1 MCCEAFCRGLCSILS
16 SSAILVLDIV
26 DAAVGAALLFSP
38 LLWSSCV
45 RTAATR
51 RAGHDRPP
59 ELRRVPRDPERSR
72 LAAYGLCGNQP
83 VSRRSVGCEISLFGV
98 GFRSNSGLLAAAVLA
113 ALCFVTEFTGG
124 LIIASDPDFAAKLGL
139 EIPIGL
145 GAPRG
150 RGLVAP
156 RGPRGLERRARPRAR
171 RLRRV
176 ARAKA
181 SRRAGGA
188 VAAERAAPRTAR
200 RSRRHAE
207 LTAKYFSE
215 ESPKPEPRKWWSLR
229 KSEPEE
235 EAAAELPSFIL
246 RSKNYAAPRSFDDD
260 EENGFAI

>member
-26 DAAVGAALLFSP
+26 DVAVGAALLFSP
-38 LLWSSCV
+38 LLWSSYV
-45 RTAATR
+45 TAAPATI
-51 RAGHDRPP
+51 ALP
-59 ELRRVPRDPERSR
+59 S
-72 LAAYGLCGNQP
+72 YGACL
-83 VSRRSVGCEISLFGV
+83 VILSAVSLFGV

-124 LIIASDPDFAAKLGL
+124 LIVASDPDFAAKLGL
-139 EIPIGL
+139 EIPTGWAL
-145 GAPRG
+145 
-150 RGLVAP
+150 LVAVASLRHAV
-156 RGPRGLERRARPRAR
+156 RGASNGALGRARDAFDALRARRRAEEQAAPSQLSERLLERRAD
-171 RLRRV
+171 
-176 ARAKA
+176 
-181 SRRAGGA
+181 
-188 VAAERAAPRTAR
+188 RAAMR
-200 RSRRHAE
+200 AE

-235 EAAAELPSFIL
+235 EAAAELPSCIL

>member
-26 DAAVGAALLFSP
+26 DVAVGAALLFCP
-38 LLWSSCV
+38 LLWSSYV
-45 RTAATR
+45 TAAPATI
-51 RAGHDRPP
+51 ALP
-59 ELRRVPRDPERSR
+59 S
-72 LAAYGLCGNQP
+72 YGACL
-83 VSRRSVGCEISLFGV
+83 VILSTVSLFGV

-139 EIPIGL
+139 EIPTGWALLVVASLRHAVRGASNGAL
-145 GAPRG
+145 GRARDAFDALRARRRAEEQAAPSQLSER
-150 RGLVAP
+150 L
-156 RGPRGLERRARPRAR
+156 LERRAD
-171 RLRRV
+171 
-176 ARAKA
+176 
-181 SRRAGGA
+181 
-188 VAAERAAPRTAR
+188 RAAMR
-200 RSRRHAE
+200 AE